1 MLLTDAM
8 TRRSRANIK
17 RRNLLRKL
25 EYPPEKQSRFDKSIR
40 KKLSSKNCY
49 KLCESGEAEEM
60 LKIGAINLRGL
71 DHEAH
76 WAISEIMKEHKLD
89 VCVFYNSFFN

>member
-25 EYPPEKQSRFDKSIR
+25 EYRPEKPKPRFDKSIR

-49 KLCESGEAEEM
+49 KLCESDEAEEM

-89 VCVFYNSFFN
+89 VCVF